1 MDHPA
6 TSDRKGLAVR
16 PHNVAFTVV
25 DLKRARAW
33 YAAALG
39 FELARGNPRAAPHP
53 ERGGKPRIGIHLAQL
68 LADPHR
74 QIPLRER
81 RPRHSRGELGNI
93 RPGPRL
99 HRHDDTI
106 LRPGEEEAEKN
117 ADRTEIIS
125 HGRLHC
131 PANPAACRRI
141 SPAGSYR
148 RLTTAFTVAVSA
160 REPPGSSL
168 PANAIGVPAVGCCS
182 PLSRSIFVVV
192 PRRSSR
198 GPR

>member
-74 QIPLRER
+74 QIPF
-81 RPRHSRGELGNI
+81 GN
-93 RPGPRL
+93 
-99 HRHDDTI
+99 DDRAT
-106 LRPGEEEAEKN
+106 L
-117 ADRTEIIS
+117 
-125 HGRLHC
+125 
-131 PANPAACRRI
+131 
-141 SPAGSYR
+141 
-148 RLTTAFTVAVSA
+148 AVSSGTSGQGLGCIDMTTPFCGRGRRKRRRTLTA
-160 REPPGSSL
+160 RKSS
-168 PANAIGVPAVGCCS
+168 ATGASTVPQT
-182 PLSRSIFVVV
+182 L
-192 PRRSSR
+192 RRAAE
-198 GPR
+198 